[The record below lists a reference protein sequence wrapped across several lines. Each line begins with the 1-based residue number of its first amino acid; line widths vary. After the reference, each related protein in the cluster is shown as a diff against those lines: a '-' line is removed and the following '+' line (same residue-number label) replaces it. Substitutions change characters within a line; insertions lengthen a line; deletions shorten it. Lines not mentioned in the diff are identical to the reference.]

1 MSYFYIVRHR
11 AHHDIELPLLQ
22 DAELHF
28 TGFMTPYM
36 IPVSVNKTLLL
47 GKPLPCNPEAETALQ
62 PLIWH
67 SEGLYFHFLEEC
79 FFTDTGMTRAAWYA
93 WRRWLPL
100 PVACI
105 TEMRHRGGR
114 RGATPVRWMQHL
126 SLVSPGLPFG
136 MPPVPIVVDLVPP
149 QHR

>member
-67 SEGLYFHFLEEC
+67 AEGLYFQGYYFLQEC
-79 FFTDTGMTRAAWYA
+79 FFFTDYCTMVSIFYDTRVSAIT
-93 WRRWLPL
+93 RGISCPDNRIEPL
-100 PVACI
+100 AHQDVARPC
-105 TEMRHRGGR
+105 
-114 RGATPVRWMQHL
+114 ATIRE
-126 SLVSPGLPFG
+126 
-136 MPPVPIVVDLVPP
+136 IA
-149 QHR
+149 